1 VCVERCMGLRSI
13 AQASVDQ
20 RWQVAVTAWP
30 QLWSSQQYADCSEL
44 LQVLTVSTAS
54 GAVYSYLA
62 ALPVVYDTCGTQ
74 LLHMTSLLEMSL
86 VDAPT
91 RTLLHSIQTETEPHF
106 CALGPLQHAA
116 VGINNQ
122 VSSWTVARSTC
133 CALHPL

>member
-1 VCVERCMGLRSI
+1 M
-13 AQASVDQ
+13 
-20 RWQVAVTAWP
+20 
-30 QLWSSQQYADCSEL
+30 

-106 CALGPLQHAA
+106 CALGPQHAA

-122 VSSWTVARSTC
+122 VSCWRAAQRTC
-133 CALHPL
+133 CALHPF